1 MKISWSQAI
10 HQLSEAGQGYV
21 IATLISTRGSTPRN
35 SGSKMVI
42 AKDAIYDTVGGGHLE
57 HKIIQQANQLLL
69 QNNTRQQ
76 IKQFDLGIHLDQCC
90 GGSTHVLFESFQQEQ
105 VNIMLFGAGHVG
117 QALIPLLASLPC
129 HITWV
134 DNRSSQFPASL
145 EKFNNIDTRVSAQP
159 AMEVVKMPSASFYI
173 VLTHK
178 HQLDFDICSQI
189 LLRDDAAY
197 LGLIGSK
204 TKWRRFSRRFL
215 RDGFSQKQIDQIN
228 CPIGLADVKGKLHA
242 EIAIAIAAQVIATYT
257 VLNHNHQPQKKTKA
271 NKLGVLKQDLDE
283 LAL

>member
-42 AKDAIYDTVGGGHLE
+42 TKDAIYDTVGGGHLE

-145 EKFNNIDTRVSAQP
+145 EKFNNIDTLVSAQP

-228 CPIGLADVKGKLHA
+228 CPIGLADVKGKLPA

-257 VLNHNHQPQKKTKA
+257 ALNNNHQPQKKTKA